1 LRNQIPKYVYLLMG
15 KLFNISV
22 ASSIAVHSLALIA
35 ASDEMLNASQIADR
49 LKLSKNHISKVLQ
62 LLAKFKI
69 ITAMRGPSGGFKLL
83 RDPESVSVFEIFE
96 IIDGKIEV
104 AHCGHV
110 EETCPFEDCVF
121 GNERQRL
128 MDEFKSYYSNR
139 KLSDIKISVQ

>member
-1 LRNQIPKYVYLLMG
+1 VG

-35 ASDEMLNASQIADR
+35 VSDEMLNASQIAER

-69 ITAMRGPSGGFKLL
+69 ISATRGPSGGFTLL
-83 RDPESVSVFEIFE
+83 RCPDDVSVFEIME
-96 IIDGKIEV
+96 IIDGRIGV
-104 AHCGHV
+104 AHCGH
-110 EETCPFEDCVF
+110 EDETCPFEDCVF
-121 GNERQRL
+121 GDERQRL

-139 KLSDIKISVQ
+139 KLSDIKVSVGVEKV